1 MLGTIKHFIVLMDQI
16 IKKKEVL
23 KMKKIQE
30 KHLLNTTECRGS
42 GYIDT
47 KQIDLKQSYFL
58 ESRPRIYGGCY
69 VYQYITMLDGTT
81 YELSSL
87 TASTRGI
94 VAYNCKGTNIL
105 QREIKRL
112 TKNAIDY

>member
-1 MLGTIKHFIVLMDQI
+1 
-16 IKKKEVL
+16 
-23 KMKKIQE
+23 MKKIQE
-30 KHLLNTTECRGS
+30 KHLSNPTEGRAS
-42 GYIDT
+42 GYIDM
-47 KQIDLKQSYFL
+47 KQIDQKQSYFL

-81 YELSSL
+81 YELSSM

-112 TKNAIDY
+112 TKNTID

>member
-1 MLGTIKHFIVLMDQI
+1 MQ
-16 IKKKEVL
+16 
-23 KMKKIQE
+23 KIQE
-30 KHLLNTTECRGS
+30 KHSLNTTEWRGS

-47 KQIDLKQSYFL
+47 KQIDQKQSYYL
-58 ESRPRIYGGCY
+58 ESRPRSYGGCY